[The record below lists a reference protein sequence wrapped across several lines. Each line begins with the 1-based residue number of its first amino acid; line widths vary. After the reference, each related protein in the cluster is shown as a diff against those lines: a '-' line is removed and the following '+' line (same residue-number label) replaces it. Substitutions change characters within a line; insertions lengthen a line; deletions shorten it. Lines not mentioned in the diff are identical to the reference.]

1 MFAWQT
7 GYGAFSVSQS
17 NRAAVSRYI
26 ANQEEHHRR
35 LTFQQ
40 EFMMLL
46 RKNGV
51 NFDEPYI
58 GE

>member
-51 NFDEPYI
+51 DFDEPYI